1 MPKRRN
7 SKKNAI
13 ADYIAKKIDD
23 GIKGEVRR
31 QIESAFKSP
40 RTHFAPALDQISG
53 NWRTWYPPQR
63 ALSDR
68 ESRETLRGYG
78 FSDKWID
85 QRQNALARGV
95 DWYPDLT
102 RFTPYSRET
111 HDAQY
116 TMQFHPNA
124 AHDDADPKYRT
135 TYKSAAWKNYEETQK
150 NPGSYAANF
159 YEKGPSQYN
168 YGRRRNLSRRAANL
182 AAVRLSK
189 GRYHY

>member
-1 MPKRRN
+1 MPRKKKS
-7 SKKNAI
+7 SKSSL
-13 ADYIAKKIDD
+13 ADYISQKLDD

-31 QIESAFKSP
+31 QIDSAFKSP
-40 RTHFAPALDQISG
+40 RTHFAPAIDQISG

-78 FSDKWID
+78 FSDQWID

-102 RFTPYSRET
+102 RFTPYSGEKHDALFRQKWTHT
-111 HDAQY
+111 HDGGEYGTDYHDVKSMAYDDYESAIKKPSNKDIYRKGAAQY
-116 TMQFHPNA
+116 
-124 AHDDADPKYRT
+124 
-135 TYKSAAWKNYEETQK
+135 
-150 NPGSYAANF
+150 NF
-159 YEKGPSQYN
+159 
-168 YGRRRNLSRRAANL
+168 GRRRNLARRAANL

-189 GRYHY
+189 GRYHYY